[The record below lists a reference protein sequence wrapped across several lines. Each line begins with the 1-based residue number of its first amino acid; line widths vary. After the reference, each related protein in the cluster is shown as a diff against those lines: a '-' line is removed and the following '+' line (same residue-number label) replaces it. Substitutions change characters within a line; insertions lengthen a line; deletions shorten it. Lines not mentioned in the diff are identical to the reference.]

1 MPGTG
6 RSSWK
11 YLSVCGVG
19 GFVRRDW
26 GGVGGRRERERGGE
40 RAICLDKHYYGDH
53 SPHHAYTHTHTRG
66 ELRRQRGC
74 TASGA
79 RVNGQGRG
87 RHSRGREGWRK
98 ASCLTLVVA
107 VPVHDVVCHWLVL
120 PLYGVCEWCGWK

>member
-1 MPGTG
+1 MA
-6 RSSWK
+6 W
-11 YLSVCGVG
+11 VG
-19 GFVRRDW
+19 GGRESEEANVRFVLTNTTMETT
-26 GGVGGRRERERGGE
+26 V
-40 RAICLDKHYYGDH
+40 LT
-53 SPHHAYTHTHTRG
+53 THTHTHTCG
-66 ELRRQRGC
+66 ELRRPRGC